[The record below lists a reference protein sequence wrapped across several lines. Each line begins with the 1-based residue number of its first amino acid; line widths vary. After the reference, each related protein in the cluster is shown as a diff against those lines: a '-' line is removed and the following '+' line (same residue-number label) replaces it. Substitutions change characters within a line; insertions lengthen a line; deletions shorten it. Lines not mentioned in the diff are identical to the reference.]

1 MKGGNVEFRVW
12 SQRVERGGVVIDRG
26 RGREV
31 KAVRR
36 NGRGEIVL
44 VFKDGAHQRVDS
56 TVSLVVDRDERRS
69 HAR

>member
-1 MKGGNVEFRVW
+1 MEFRVW
-12 SQRVERGGVVIDRG
+12 SQRVERGDVVIDRG

-31 KAVRR
+31 KAVRQ

-44 VFKDGAHQRVDS
+44 VFKDGAHQRVAA
-56 TVSLVVDRDERRS
+56 TAALVVDRDDRRS

>member
-1 MKGGNVEFRVW
+1 M
-12 SQRVERGGVVIDRG
+12 VIDRG
-26 RGREV
+26 REREV

-56 TVSLVVDRDERRS
+56 TASLVVERKERRS

>member
-1 MKGGNVEFRVW
+1 MKFRVW
-12 SQRVERGGVVIDRG
+12 SQQVERGDVVIDRG
-26 RGREV
+26 CEREV

-56 TVSLVVDRDERRS
+56 TASLVVERKERRS